1 MCTFEHVLSPANIWV
16 VYAARL
22 RLFSPLRG
30 MRVTVSG
37 YTVLISCRCTQP
49 AYT

>member
-30 MRVTVSG
+30 MRDWGDGFWVHSVDK
-37 YTVLISCRCTQP
+37 L
-49 AYT
+49 